1 MGYSQ
6 YFSVVAILGCEFC
19 ERLAFYGI
27 GSSLTLFLRS
37 KLGYSTESATVS
49 YTLWSSFST
58 LFSLL
63 GGYLSDVY
71 WGKKYTILTGAVI
84 YFFSLLS
91 ISILTYVF
99 EITSDIDVTSVSVIF
114 WISLYIMSLG
124 AGGIKANVGIFGADQ
139 LHAISANSQNND
151 NNINSDSDNLEQNI
165 QQNNIYTA
173 LVQSYWN
180 WFYFAINAGALIS
193 YSLIAYLCQDVSFAL
208 GWSIPTVAIAFA
220 LCFFLARANRYHEP
234 DTHSNLLS
242 DFIGVSWLALKS
254 GCPPSFDAAI
264 ESYDAELVEE
274 IRSLYGVLGFLAPMT
289 LYWTVY
295 SAMNSLFYSQGCQMN
310 IDLDSFQFP
319 IAALND
325 ADIVIILLLVP
336 LMDRVVY
343 PMLKGR
349 LTMLRKV
356 GAGFAVLALAM
367 IVAGLVEIWRK
378 STRTLSETSTC
389 DSSVFVSELSVLWQI
404 PQYTLV
410 GVSEVFASITSLEF
424 FSGQAP
430 ESMRAIVYSLNL
442 MVTGLGYLI
451 SCLLVIMV
459 DSWTPEWIPSDLDDG
474 FLEYYYFLI
483 AGIMLL
489 TLAAFVPCAQRYE
502 YKPGTDVAVELDVA
516 EYQPVETVEEEDD
529 L

>member
-71 WGKKYTILTGAVI
+71 WDKKYTILTGAVI

-254 GCPPSFDAAI
+254 
-264 ESYDAELVEE
+264 
-274 IRSLYGVLGFLAPMT
+274 
-289 LYWTVY
+289 
-295 SAMNSLFYSQGCQMN
+295 
-310 IDLDSFQFP
+310 
-319 IAALND
+319 
-325 ADIVIILLLVP
+325 
-336 LMDRVVY
+336 
-343 PMLKGR
+343 
-349 LTMLRKV
+349 
-356 GAGFAVLALAM
+356 
-367 IVAGLVEIWRK
+367 
-378 STRTLSETSTC
+378 
-389 DSSVFVSELSVLWQI
+389 
-404 PQYTLV
+404 
-410 GVSEVFASITSLEF
+410 
-424 FSGQAP
+424 
-430 ESMRAIVYSLNL
+430 
-442 MVTGLGYLI
+442 
-451 SCLLVIMV
+451 
-459 DSWTPEWIPSDLDDG
+459 
-474 FLEYYYFLI
+474 
-483 AGIMLL
+483 
-489 TLAAFVPCAQRYE
+489 
-502 YKPGTDVAVELDVA
+502 
-516 EYQPVETVEEEDD
+516 
-529 L
+529 